1 MNNPSKRFSSL
12 AALSAAV
19 LLAGCAYPPAGSS
32 YPAGYPSAGAAGSA
46 AYAQYGRVTNV
57 EYLRGNASGSGVA
70 GTVVGGAVG
79 GLAGHQVGG
88 GRGRTAATIV
98 GAVGGALIG
107 NAIERN
113 MAGSGRDV
121 YRVTVQLDNGAVRS
135 FDYAQAPNVQIGDS
149 VRVDGNQLYR

>member
-1 MNNPSKRFSSL
+1 MNIQSKRLSSL
-12 AALSAAV
+12 AALGAAV

-32 YPAGYPSAGAAGSA
+32 YPAGYPSAGSA
-46 AYAQYGRVTNV
+46 TYAQYGRVTNV
-57 EYLRGNASGSGVA
+57 EYLRGNASSSGVA

-113 MAGSGRDV
+113 MAGNGRDV